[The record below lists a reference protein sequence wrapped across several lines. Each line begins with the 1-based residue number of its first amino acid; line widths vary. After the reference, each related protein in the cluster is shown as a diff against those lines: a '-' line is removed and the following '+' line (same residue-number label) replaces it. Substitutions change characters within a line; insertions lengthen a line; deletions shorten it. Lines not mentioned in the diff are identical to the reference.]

1 MGDED
6 VSKDK
11 AKQAKQEK
19 KDKKDAEK
27 LLTELQLTEFHKD
40 ATVSK
45 DKEFPLTASQFF
57 EATNRW
63 FSSVV
68 SRRAAKLEKKTK
80 HKRIVPIVTL
90 FQIKYLTSLSLIY
103 FEQPR
108 HLICLAEFL
117 SLRLNI

>member
-1 MGDED
+1 MGYEIAIDAYPQELGAAHEQKMDKKTGVLTFHMEGIPDGKLPEPKKTEEAADDDDANRKSKNTDED

-57 EATNRW
+57 EATN
-63 FSSVV
+63 
-68 SRRAAKLEKKTK
+68 
-80 HKRIVPIVTL
+80 
-90 FQIKYLTSLSLIY
+90 
-103 FEQPR
+103 
-108 HLICLAEFL
+108 
-117 SLRLNI
+117 